1 MPASITSMPFT
12 EELLR
17 RTILSQLPIH
27 DLLPQLA
34 QACHSHNQVILQASP
49 GAGKSTVVPLFL
61 LQQLAG
67 SGRII
72 MLEPRRLAARN
83 IALYLAQQLGEPV
96 GQQVGYRVRGEQKTS
111 KATRLEIVTEGILTR
126 MLQQDPELSGV
137 DLLIF
142 DEFHERS
149 LQADTA
155 LAFALESQAA
165 LRPDLTLLVMSAT
178 LDGLPLP
185 QLLPDA
191 AVLNCPG
198 RSYPITYHYQPV
210 NRLQPLAPQW
220 GSVIVDAISN
230 EQGSL
235 LVFLPGAGEID
246 RLAEWL
252 QPRLPDTIA
261 VLRLHGRLP
270 FAEQQ
275 RAILPCA
282 AGQRKIVLATNVA
295 ETSLTIEG
303 IQVVIDSGLER
314 RSSFDLKSGVTRLE
328 TKQIAKASAT
338 QRAGRAGRLGP
349 GVCYRLWSQETQ
361 ERLEEQAP
369 AEILYSDLSSLLL
382 EAALWGSTPE
392 QLPLLDPPP
401 AAALA
406 AGRQLLQWLE
416 VFDAQH
422 KLTDKGH
429 QLAALPCEPRLGHL
443 LLGAQALEQQG
454 YADLLAAACYLVAL
468 QEERVLGNE
477 PVSVQLQRLSHSLR
491 PAAQRWWQRLNGQG
505 VLPSCSVAQIDLL
518 CALAWPDRIAKNS
531 SELRYQL
538 ANGQRADLLFDHPC
552 QGKEWLVAV
561 SLQQTEQGLRIYSA
575 EPLNI
580 VTLQSMQPQLF
591 RETTHLG
598 WDSKVELVRAEK
610 QACLGA
616 IVLKRQPLT
625 DLSAEQKSQCL
636 LEGIRLHGLACLPW
650 HEDSEQWLQRWRC
663 AAEWLPE
670 LALPAADD
678 ATLLASLEQ
687 WLLPHLEGLSR
698 LDDLRR
704 LSFLSILKEN
714 LSWAQQQKLDELL
727 PTHFT
732 APTGSRIPLRYAA
745 GRAPV
750 LAVRIQEMFGQR
762 DTPKVAHGKIALQ
775 IELLSPAKR
784 PLQITQD
791 LVAFWQGAYNDVKK
805 EGRGRYPKHFWP
817 DDPLEAMPTKT
828 VKRLM

>member
-1 MPASITSMPFT
+1 M
-12 EELLR
+12 
-17 RTILSQLPIH
+17 SQLPIH
-27 DLLPQLA
+27 ELLPQIA
-34 QACHSHNQVILQASP
+34 QACQTSGQLILQASP

-61 LQQLAG
+61 LQQLSG

-126 MLQQDPELSGV
+126 MLQHDPELSGI

-165 LRPDLTLLVMSAT
+165 LRPDLKILVMSAT
-178 LDGLPLP
+178 LEGLPLQ
-185 QLLPDA
+185 QLLPEA
-191 AVLNCPG
+191 ALLSCPG
-198 RSYPITYHYQPV
+198 RAYPISYHYRPV
-210 NRLQPLAPQW
+210 NRQQPLVPQW
-220 GSVIVDAISN
+220 GSVVLDAVQN
-230 EQGSL
+230 ENGSL

-252 QPRLPDTIA
+252 QLRLPTEIA
-261 VLRLHGRLP
+261 VLPLYGRLP

-275 RAILPCA
+275 RAILPCT
-282 AGQRKIVLATNVA
+282 AGKRKIVLTTNVA

-303 IQVVIDSGLER
+303 IHVVIDSGLER

-328 TKQIAKASAT
+328 TRQIAKASAT

-349 GVCYRLWSQETQ
+349 GVCYRLWN
-361 ERLEEQAP
+361 EEQQDRLDEQSP
-369 AEILYSDLSSLLL
+369 AEILRSDLASLLL
-382 EAALWGSTPE
+382 EAALWGSAPE
-392 QLPLLDPPP
+392 DLLLLDKPP
-401 AAALA
+401 APALA

-416 VFDAQH
+416 VFDKQNH
-422 KLTDKGH
+422 LTAKGR
-429 QLAALPCEPRLGHL
+429 QLALLPCEPRMGHML
-443 LLGAQALEQQG
+443 SGAKILELQG
-454 YADLLAAACYLVAL
+454 HQSLLAAACYLVAL
-468 QEERVLGNE
+468 QEERVLGND

-491 PAAQRWWQRLNGQG
+491 PAAQRWWQRMQG
-505 VLPSCSVAQIDLL
+505 DGALPACPVAETDILT
-518 CALAWPDRIAKNS
+518 AMAWPDRIARKS
-531 SELRYQL
+531 GELRYQL
-538 ANGQRADLLFDHPC
+538 ANGQRADLVPDHPC

-561 SLQQTEQGLRIYSA
+561 SLQQTDQGLRIFTA
-575 EPLNI
+575 EPLDI
-580 VTLQSMQPQLF
+580 TVLEKTEPQLF
-591 RETTHLG
+591 REETYLG
-598 WDSKVELVRAEK
+598 WDSKEERVRAEK
-610 QACLGA
+610 QFRLGA

-625 DLSAEQKSQCL
+625 DLSAEQKAQCL
-636 LEGIRLHGLACLPW
+636 LEGIRVHGLSCLPW
-650 HEDSEQWLQRWRC
+650 NTDSEQWLQRWRC

-678 ATLLASLEQ
+678 VSLLAGLEQ
-687 WLLPHLEGLSR
+687 WLLPHLDGLSR
-698 LDDLRR
+698 LEELKR
-704 LSFLSILKEN
+704 LSLLTILRGC
-714 LSWAQQQKLDELL
+714 LSWPQQQKLDELL
-727 PTHFT
+727 PVYFT
-732 APTGSRIPLRYAA
+732 APTGSRIALRYEA

-750 LAVRIQEMFGQR
+750 LAVRIQEMFGQSE
-762 DTPKVAHGKIALQ
+762 TPKVANGKVALQ

-791 LVAFWQGAYNDVKK
+791 LVAFWQGAYSEVKK
-805 EGRGRYPKHFWP
+805 EGKGRYPKHYWP
-817 DDPLEAMPTKT
+817 DDPLQAMPTKT

>member
-1 MPASITSMPFT
+1 V
-12 EELLR
+12 
-17 RTILSQLPIH
+17 SQLPIH
-27 DLLPQLA
+27 DLLPALA
-34 QACHSHNQVILQASP
+34 HACETNNQVILQASP

-61 LQQLAG
+61 LQKLAG
-67 SGRII
+67 RGCII

-83 IALYLAQQLGEPV
+83 IALYLAQQLGEEV

-126 MLQQDPELSGV
+126 MLQHDPELNGV

-165 LRPDLTLLVMSAT
+165 LRPDLKLLIMSAT

-185 QLLPDA
+185 QLLPQA
-191 AVLNCPG
+191 AVLHCAG
-198 RSYPITYHYQPV
+198 RSYPIHYHYSPV
-210 NRLQPLAPQW
+210 NRQQPFVPQW
-220 GSVIVDAISN
+220 GTVILDAITN

-235 LVFLPGAGEID
+235 LVFLPGASDID
-246 RLAEWL
+246 RLADWL
-252 QPRLPDTIA
+252 QPRVSDA
-261 VLRLHGRLP
+261 VGVFRLHGRLP

-275 RAILPCA
+275 RAILPCST
-282 AGQRKIVLATNVA
+282 GLRKIVLATNVA

-349 GVCYRLWSQETQ
+349 GVCYRLWSQEAQ
-361 ERLEEQAP
+361 ARLEEQAP
-369 AEILYSDLSSLLL
+369 AEILCSDLSSLLL

-392 QLPLLDPPP
+392 QLPFLDSPP
-401 AAALA
+401 ASALA
-406 AGRQLLQWLE
+406 AGRQLLHWLD

-422 KLTDKGH
+422 KLTEKGH
-429 QLAALPCEPRLGHL
+429 QQATLPCEPRLGHL
-443 LLGAQALEQQG
+443 LLGAQTLEQQG
-454 YADLLAAACYLVAL
+454 YAGSLAAACYLVAL
-468 QEERVLGNE
+468 QEERALGNE
-477 PVSVQLQRLSHSLR
+477 PVSVQLQRLSHILR
-491 PAAQRWWQRLNGQG
+491 PAAQRWWQRLNGEG
-505 VLPSCSVAQIDLL
+505 ALPACSVAQIDLL

-538 ANGQRADLLFDHPC
+538 ANGQRADLMFDHPC
-552 QGKEWLVAV
+552 QGKTWLVAV
-561 SLQQTEQGLRIYSA
+561 SLQQMESGLRIYAA
-575 EPLNI
+575 EPLDI
-580 VTLQSMQPQLF
+580 VALQAIQPQLF
-591 RETTHLG
+591 GETTHLG
-598 WDSKVELVRAEK
+598 WDSKAERVRAEK
-610 QACLGA
+610 QVCLGA

-625 DLSAEQKSQCL
+625 DLTAEQKAHCL
-636 LEGIRLHGLACLPW
+636 LEGIRLQGLSCLPW
-650 HEDSEQWLQRWRC
+650 SEESEQWLQRWRC
-663 AAEWLPE
+663 GVEWLPE

-678 ATLLASLEQ
+678 ASLLANLEQ
-687 WLLPHLEGLSR
+687 WLLPHIAGFSR

-704 LSFLSILKEN
+704 LPLLRLLKDQ
-714 LSWAQQQKLDELL
+714 LSWASQQTLDALL
-727 PTHFT
+727 PSHFT

-762 DTPKVAHGKIALQ
+762 DTPAVAHGKIALQ

>member
-1 MPASITSMPFT
+1 M
-12 EELLR
+12 
-17 RTILSQLPIH
+17 SQLPIH
-27 DLLPQLA
+27 ELLPQIA
-34 QACHSHNQVILQASP
+34 QACQSASQLILQASP

-61 LQQLAG
+61 LQQLSG

-126 MLQQDPELSGV
+126 MLQHDPELSGI

-165 LRPDLTLLVMSAT
+165 LRPDLKILVMSAT
-178 LDGLPLP
+178 LEGLPLQ
-185 QLLPDA
+185 QLLPEA
-191 AVLNCPG
+191 TLLSCPG
-198 RSYPITYHYQPV
+198 RAYPIAYHYRPV
-210 NRLQPLAPQW
+210 NRQQQLVPQW
-220 GSVIVDAISN
+220 GPVVLDAVQN
-230 EQGSL
+230 ESGSL

-252 QPRLPDTIA
+252 QSRLPAEIA
-261 VLRLHGRLP
+261 VLPLYGRLP

-275 RAILPCA
+275 RAILPSA
-282 AGQRKIVLATNVA
+282 AGKRKIVLTTNVA

-303 IQVVIDSGLER
+303 IHVVIDSGLER

-328 TKQIAKASAT
+328 TRQIAKASAT

-349 GVCYRLWSQETQ
+349 GVCYRLWS
-361 ERLEEQAP
+361 EEQQDRLDEQSP
-369 AEILYSDLSSLLL
+369 AEILRSDLASLLL
-382 EAALWGSTPE
+382 EAALWGSAPE
-392 QLPLLDPPP
+392 DLLLLDKPP
-401 AAALA
+401 APALA

-416 VFDAQH
+416 VFDEQNH
-422 KLTDKGH
+422 LTAKGR
-429 QLAALPCEPRLGHL
+429 QLALLPCEPRMGHL
-443 LLGAQALEQQG
+443 LSGAKALELQG
-454 YADLLAAACYLVAL
+454 HQGLLAAACYLVAL
-468 QEERVLGNE
+468 QEERVLGND

-491 PAAQRWWQRLNGQG
+491 PAAQRWWQRMQG
-505 VLPSCSVAQIDLL
+505 DGALPACPVAETDILT
-518 CALAWPDRIAKNS
+518 AMAWPDRIARKS
-531 SELRYQL
+531 GELRYQL
-538 ANGQRADLLFDHPC
+538 ANGQRADLVPDHPC

-561 SLQQTEQGLRIYSA
+561 SLQQTDQGLRIFTA
-575 EPLNI
+575 EPLDI
-580 VTLQSMQPQLF
+580 TVLEKTEPQLF
-591 RETTHLG
+591 REETYLG
-598 WDSKVELVRAEK
+598 WDSKEERVRAEK
-610 QACLGA
+610 QFRLGA

-625 DLSAEQKSQCL
+625 DLSAEQKAQCL
-636 LEGIRLHGLACLPW
+636 LEGIRVHGLSCLPW
-650 HEDSEQWLQRWRC
+650 NTDSEQWLQRWRC

-678 ATLLASLEQ
+678 VTLLAELEQ
-687 WLLPHLEGLSR
+687 WLLPHLDGLSR
-698 LDDLRR
+698 LEELKR
-704 LSFLSILKEN
+704 LSLLTILRGC
-714 LSWAQQQKLDELL
+714 LSWPQQQKLDELL
-727 PTHFT
+727 PVYFT
-732 APTGSRIPLRYAA
+732 APTGSRIALRYEA
-745 GRAPV
+745 GRSPV

-762 DTPKVAHGKIALQ
+762 ETPKVANGKVTLQ

-791 LVAFWQGAYNDVKK
+791 LVAFWQGAYSEVKK
-805 EGRGRYPKHFWP
+805 EGKGRYPKHYWP
-817 DDPLEAMPTKT
+817 DDPLQAMPTKT